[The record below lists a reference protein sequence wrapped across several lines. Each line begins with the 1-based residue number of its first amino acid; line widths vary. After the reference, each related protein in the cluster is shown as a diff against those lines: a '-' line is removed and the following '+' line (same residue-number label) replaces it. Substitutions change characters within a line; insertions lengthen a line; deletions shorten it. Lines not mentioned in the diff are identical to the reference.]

1 MKIMLA
7 EDSGLLRDSL
17 SGMLRRQGIEVISQC
32 DSATQL
38 LSAVAGHP
46 DVDVVVTDIR
56 MPPQMRDDGLQAAA
70 TIRKEYPHIG
80 LLVCSQY
87 ATPAYARA
95 VLELTY
101 GQANAGGVGYILKDS
116 IADVAEFL
124 DTLRAVGQGRV
135 VLGSEIAENLAHHD
149 HQGAAIES
157 LTVREREVL
166 EAMAQGLSN
175 SDIAAHLYLSEA
187 GVSKH
192 IASVFQ
198 KLGFDA
204 AEPNRRVKAILQYL
218 AYTYQRPL

>member
-1 MKIMLA
+1 M
-7 EDSGLLRDSL
+7 
-17 SGMLRRQGIEVISQC
+17 
-32 DSATQL
+32 
-38 LSAVAGHP
+38 
-46 DVDVVVTDIR
+46 
-56 MPPQMRDDGLQAAA
+56 
-70 TIRKEYPHIG
+70 
-80 LLVCSQY
+80 
-87 ATPAYARA
+87 
-95 VLELTY
+95 
-101 GQANAGGVGYILKDS
+101 GYILKDS

-135 VLGSEIAENLAHHD
+135 VLGSEIAENLARHD